1 MKKVK
6 GFLKKGLTFFK
17 RDGAK
22 FIQSLSFFN
31 TKKREITMKSLG
43 FLPQKVEK
51 VRFCRYFPQ
60 NYRSSD
66 AFSLRYTRRGFRLI
80 DFARFSSVKV
90 CIKAPLAYCTPLPS
104 LCCSSPLGASTL
116 SVFWIV
122 RAAFFTLAFSLPR
135 LYFTPML

>member
-6 GFLKKGLTFFK
+6 VFLKKGLRKFQ
-17 RDGAK
+17 RHGAK
-22 FIQSLSFFN
+22 FLQSLVFFN
-31 TKKREITMKSLG
+31 TKKREIMMKSLD
-43 FLPQKVEK
+43 FLPPKVEK
-51 VRFCRYFPQ
+51 VRFYRYFPQ

-104 LCCSSPLGASTL
+104 LCCPSPLGASTL

>member
-6 GFLKKGLTFFK
+6 VFLKKSLTFFK

-22 FIQSLSFFN
+22 FIQSLGFFN
-31 TKKREITMKSLG
+31 TKKREIITKSLA
-43 FLPQKVEK
+43 FSQKSVRK
-51 VRFCRYFPQ
+51 VRFYGYFPLIS
-60 NYRSSD
+60 RFSD
-66 AFSLRYTRRGFRLI
+66 AFSLRQTRIVLGVV